1 MMFKKDEAITLIGGS
16 GAVANNISQFCKDVT
31 LISYLG
37 RSNNYEK
44 FINKNLDTNIKKK
57 FLYMDVPTIKE
68 IYR

>member
-37 RSNNYEK
+37 RSNNY
-44 FINKNLDTNIKKK
+44 KNLLIKFRHK
-57 FLYMDVPTIKE
+57 Y
-68 IYR
+68 